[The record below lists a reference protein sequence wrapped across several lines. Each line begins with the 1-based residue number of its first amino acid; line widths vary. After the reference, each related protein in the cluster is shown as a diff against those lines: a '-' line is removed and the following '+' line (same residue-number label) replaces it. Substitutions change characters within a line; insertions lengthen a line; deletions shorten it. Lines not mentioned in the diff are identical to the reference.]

1 METVDCWLYN
11 IDQRNLQTVMNQNEY
26 PTASLSRQLAAML
39 YDGFL
44 ILALFFLLLGIFVLV
59 KMDSSVPLAESQAID
74 PRIVWLLFLGTI
86 FFFYSWFWQKSGQ
99 ALGMRAWKIKI
110 VSELGGSPHL
120 VNCFIRLVFAALS
133 MACFGLGYL
142 WLLFKP
148 YSWHDKLSQTRIV
161 FVGTKKDKAE

>member
-1 METVDCWLYN
+1 
-11 IDQRNLQTVMNQNEY
+11 MNENEY
-26 PTASLSRQLAAML
+26 PTASLTRQLAAML

-44 ILALFFLLLGIFVLV
+44 ILALFFLLLGIFVFI
-59 KMDSSVPLAESQAID
+59 KMDSSVPLAESQSVD
-74 PRIVWLLFLGTI
+74 PRVVWLLFLGTI

-99 ALGMRAWKIKI
+99 TLGMRAWKIKI
-110 VSELGGSPHL
+110 VSDLGGNPHL
-120 VNCFIRLVFAALS
+120 VNCFIRLVFATLS

-161 FVGTKKDKAE
+161 FVGKEKQKQD